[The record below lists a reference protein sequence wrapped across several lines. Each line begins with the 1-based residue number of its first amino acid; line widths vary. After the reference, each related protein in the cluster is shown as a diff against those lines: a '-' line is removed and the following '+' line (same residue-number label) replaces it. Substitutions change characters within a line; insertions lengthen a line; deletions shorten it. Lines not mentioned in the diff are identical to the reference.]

1 MAIVQ
6 MQKFHVLTFKK
17 THEKLLQTLQN
28 FQKVEILP
36 ADEGILLSDNH
47 FVKDDSS
54 IQTDKLE
61 NQLARV
67 LWAKEFLTN
76 YVPQKSFIQKLR
88 NQSPTYTLA
97 QLEQITETSDWESF
111 VEDLRAK
118 DRRLRMISQEK
129 QDLSKEEN
137 ELNRWRYFDESPAVL
152 NDLKHS
158 VGLLGTISNEQIPT
172 LNHELEKYPSSYYQ
186 IIQQTNS
193 TTYLLLLFHK
203 TNEKKVQ
210 YSLAT
215 VGFNE
220 YHYPFQGKPQEALSE
235 IKDKIAAIV
244 AEEKAIKDA
253 LRQMQAEEI
262 QLNVV
267 AEYYSSKVIQS
278 RNKERLFQSKAVT
291 SLAGWIP
298 KTQAQALEAQISQV
312 TKGDYYLV
320 FEEVREEEIDEVPIL
335 LENNRWVAPFETLI
349 EMYSLPKYNE
359 IDPTPFMAPF
369 YALAFGMMV
378 ADFGYGL
385 FLFLAILLIKK
396 IFYFDASMK
405 RSLTFFQLC
414 AIPTMMWGL
423 IYGSFF
429 GMTMPFQLLSN
440 QSDITEILIIS
451 VIFGY
456 IQIFFALILK
466 FYVLWAKKEQK
477 FKAVFQAG
485 SWMLFLFS
493 VGLLALG
500 FMVLPETSLGT
511 IGSIGLV
518 ISLISV
524 VIGGSTEG
532 ETFVG
537 KIGTGL
543 YSLMDLTNYMSDLV
557 SYTRLM
563 ALGVAGGSIAAAFNL
578 IISYF
583 PTAARFTIGAVLF
596 VLLHA
601 INIFL
606 SYLSA
611 YVHGIRLQYLEFFGK
626 FFTGGGRAF
635 KPFKASNKYVT
646 IVSDEKKQQEEQQ

>member
-1 MAIVQ
+1 

-28 FQKVEILP
+28 FQKAEILP

-88 NQSPTYTLA
+88 SQSPTYTLA

-267 AEYYSSKVIQS
+267 AEYYGSKVIQS

-349 EMYSLPKYNE
+349 EMYSLPKYDE

-485 SWMLFLFS
+485 SWMLFLLS

-518 ISLISV
+518 ISLIAV

-635 KPFKASNKYVT
+635 KPFEASNKYVT

>member
-1 MAIVQ
+1 

-28 FQKVEILP
+28 FQKAEILP

-88 NQSPTYTLA
+88 SQSPTYTLA

-152 NDLKHS
+152 KDLKHS

-349 EMYSLPKYNE
+349 EMYSLPKYDE

-477 FKAVFQAG
+477 FQAVFQAG
-485 SWMLFLFS
+485 SWMLFLLS

-518 ISLISV
+518 ISLIAV

-583 PTAARFTIGAVLF
+583 PTAARFTVGAVLF

-635 KPFKASNKYVT
+635 KPFEASNKYVT

>member
-1 MAIVQ
+1 

-28 FQKVEILP
+28 FQKAEILP

-88 NQSPTYTLA
+88 SQSPTYTLA

-152 NDLKHS
+152 KDLKHS

-485 SWMLFLFS
+485 SWMLFLLS

-518 ISLISV
+518 ISLIAV

-635 KPFKASNKYVT
+635 KPFEASNKYVT

>member
-1 MAIVQ
+1 

-28 FQKVEILP
+28 FQKAEILP

-511 IGSIGLV
+511 IGSMGLV
-518 ISLISV
+518 ISLIAV

>member
-1 MAIVQ
+1 

-54 IQTDKLE
+54 IQKDKLE

-518 ISLISV
+518 ISLIAV

>member
-1 MAIVQ
+1 

-28 FQKVEILP
+28 FQKAEILP

-349 EMYSLPKYNE
+349 EMYSLPKYDE

-518 ISLISV
+518 ISLIAV

-635 KPFKASNKYVT
+635 KPFEASNKYVT

>member
-1 MAIVQ
+1 

-28 FQKVEILP
+28 FQKAEILP

-485 SWMLFLFS
+485 SWMLFLLS

-511 IGSIGLV
+511 IGSIGLG
-518 ISLISV
+518 ISLIAV

>member
-1 MAIVQ
+1 

-28 FQKVEILP
+28 FQKAEILP

-88 NQSPTYTLA
+88 SQSPTYTLA

-485 SWMLFLFS
+485 SWMLFLLS

-518 ISLISV
+518 ISLIAV

-635 KPFKASNKYVT
+635 KPFEASNKYVT

>member
-1 MAIVQ
+1 

-28 FQKVEILP
+28 FQKAEILP

-518 ISLISV
+518 ISLIAV

>member
-1 MAIVQ
+1 

-28 FQKVEILP
+28 FQKAEILP

-349 EMYSLPKYNE
+349 EMYSLPKYDE

-485 SWMLFLFS
+485 SWMLFLLS

-518 ISLISV
+518 ISLIAV

>member
-1 MAIVQ
+1 

-28 FQKVEILP
+28 FQKAEILP

-88 NQSPTYTLA
+88 SQSPTYTLA

-152 NDLKHS
+152 KDLKHS

-349 EMYSLPKYNE
+349 EMYSLPKYDE

-518 ISLISV
+518 ISLIAV

>member
-1 MAIVQ
+1 

-28 FQKVEILP
+28 FQKAEILP

-88 NQSPTYTLA
+88 SQSPTYTLA

-349 EMYSLPKYNE
+349 EMYSLPKYDE

-485 SWMLFLFS
+485 SWMLFLLS

-518 ISLISV
+518 ISLIAV

>member
-1 MAIVQ
+1 

-28 FQKVEILP
+28 FQKAEILP

-88 NQSPTYTLA
+88 SQSPTYTLA

-152 NDLKHS
+152 KDLKHS

-485 SWMLFLFS
+485 SWMLFLLS

-518 ISLISV
+518 ISLIAV

-583 PTAARFTIGAVLF
+583 PTAARFTVGAVLF

>member
-1 MAIVQ
+1 

-28 FQKVEILP
+28 FQKAEILP

-118 DRRLRMISQEK
+118 DRRLRVISQEK

-518 ISLISV
+518 ISLIAV

-583 PTAARFTIGAVLF
+583 PTAARFTVGAVLF

-635 KPFKASNKYVT
+635 KPFEASNKYVT

>member
-1 MAIVQ
+1 

-28 FQKVEILP
+28 FQKAEILP

-485 SWMLFLFS
+485 SWMLFLLS

-518 ISLISV
+518 ISLIAV

>member
-1 MAIVQ
+1 

-28 FQKVEILP
+28 FQKAEILP

-152 NDLKHS
+152 KDLKHS

-485 SWMLFLFS
+485 SWMLFLLS

-518 ISLISV
+518 ISLIAV

-583 PTAARFTIGAVLF
+583 PTAARFTVGAVLF

-635 KPFKASNKYVT
+635 KPFEASNKYVT

>member
-1 MAIVQ
+1 

-28 FQKVEILP
+28 FQKAEILP

-349 EMYSLPKYNE
+349 EMYSLPKYDE

-485 SWMLFLFS
+485 SWMLFLLS

-518 ISLISV
+518 ISLIAV

-635 KPFKASNKYVT
+635 KPFEASNKYVT

>member
-1 MAIVQ
+1 

-28 FQKVEILP
+28 FQKAEILP

-152 NDLKHS
+152 KDLKHS

-485 SWMLFLFS
+485 SWMLFLLS

-518 ISLISV
+518 ISLIAV

-635 KPFKASNKYVT
+635 KPFEASNKYVT

>member
-1 MAIVQ
+1 

-28 FQKVEILP
+28 FQKAEILP

-485 SWMLFLFS
+485 SWMLFLLS

-518 ISLISV
+518 ISLIAV

-635 KPFKASNKYVT
+635 KPFEASNKYVT

>member
-1 MAIVQ
+1 

-28 FQKVEILP
+28 FQKAEILP

-152 NDLKHS
+152 KDLKHS

-485 SWMLFLFS
+485 SWMLFLLS

-518 ISLISV
+518 ISLIAV

>member
-1 MAIVQ
+1 

-28 FQKVEILP
+28 FQKAEILP

-88 NQSPTYTLA
+88 SQSPTYTLA

-485 SWMLFLFS
+485 SWMLFLLS

-518 ISLISV
+518 ISLIAV

-635 KPFKASNKYVT
+635 KPFEASNKYVT
-646 IVSDEKKQQEEQQ
+646 IVSDEKKQQEEQ

>member
-1 MAIVQ
+1 

-28 FQKVEILP
+28 FQKAEILP

-88 NQSPTYTLA
+88 SQSPTYTLA

-349 EMYSLPKYNE
+349 EMYSLPKYDE

-485 SWMLFLFS
+485 SWMLFLLS

-518 ISLISV
+518 ISLIAV

-635 KPFKASNKYVT
+635 KPFEASNKYVT

>member
-1 MAIVQ
+1 

-28 FQKVEILP
+28 FQKAEILP

-88 NQSPTYTLA
+88 SQSPTYTLA

-485 SWMLFLFS
+485 SWMLFLLS

-518 ISLISV
+518 ISLIAV

>member
-1 MAIVQ
+1 

-28 FQKVEILP
+28 FQKAEILP

-152 NDLKHS
+152 KDLKHS

-349 EMYSLPKYNE
+349 EMYSLPKYDE

-518 ISLISV
+518 ISLIAV

-635 KPFKASNKYVT
+635 KPFEASNKYVT

>member
-1 MAIVQ
+1 

-28 FQKVEILP
+28 FQKAEILP

-193 TTYLLLLFHK
+193 MTYLLLLFHK

-518 ISLISV
+518 ISLIAV

>member
-1 MAIVQ
+1 

-28 FQKVEILP
+28 FQKAEILP

-97 QLEQITETSDWESF
+97 QLEQITETSDWDSF

-440 QSDITEILIIS
+440 QSDSTEILIIS

-518 ISLISV
+518 ISLIAV

-635 KPFKASNKYVT
+635 KPFEASNKYVT

>member
-1 MAIVQ
+1 

-28 FQKVEILP
+28 FQKAEILP

-518 ISLISV
+518 ISLIAV

-635 KPFKASNKYVT
+635 KPFEASNKYVT

>member
-1 MAIVQ
+1 

-28 FQKVEILP
+28 FQKAEILP

-349 EMYSLPKYNE
+349 EMYSLPKYDE

-518 ISLISV
+518 ISLIAV

>member
-1 MAIVQ
+1 
-6 MQKFHVLTFKK
+6 MQKFHVLSFKK
-17 THEKLLQTLQN
+17 THEKLLQSLQN
-28 FQKVEILP
+28 FQKAEILP

-47 FVKDDSS
+47 FLKDDSS
-54 IQTDKLE
+54 AMTEKLE

-67 LWAKEFLTN
+67 LWAKDFLAN
-76 YVPQKSFIQKLR
+76 YLPKASFIQKLR
-88 NQSPTYTLA
+88 NQPPTYTLA
-97 QLEQITETSDWESF
+97 QLEHITETSDWETF

-118 DRRLRMISQEK
+118 DRRLRMIAQEK
-129 QDLSKEEN
+129 QDLSKEED

-152 NDLKHS
+152 NELKHS
-158 VGLLGTISNEQIPT
+158 IGLLGTISNEQIPT

-186 IIQQTNS
+186 IIQQTTS

-203 TNEKKVQ
+203 TNQQKVR
-210 YSLAT
+210 YSLST
-215 VGFNE
+215 VGFDE

-235 IKDKIAAIV
+235 VKEKMAAII
-244 AEEKAIKDA
+244 AEEKEIKAA
-253 LRQMQAEEI
+253 LSQMKAEAL
-262 QLNVV
+262 QMNVI
-267 AEYYSSKVIQS
+267 AEYYSSQVVKSQS
-278 RNKERLFQSKAVT
+278 KERLFQSKAVT
-291 SLAGWIP
+291 SLAGWVP
-298 KTQAQALEAQISQV
+298 TAEAAKLEEQIKRA
-312 TKGDYYLV
+312 TNNEYYLV
-320 FEEVREEEIDEVPIL
+320 FEEVREEEISEVPIL
-335 LENNRWVAPFETLI
+335 LKNNRWVAPFETLI
-349 EMYSLPKYNE
+349 EMYSLPRYDE

-385 FLFLAILLIKK
+385 ILFLAILLAKK
-396 IFYFDASMK
+396 FFYFEAGMK
-405 RSLTFFQLC
+405 RNLTFFQLC
-414 AIPTMMWGL
+414 TLPTMMWGL

-440 QSDITEILIIS
+440 QSDITEILVIS

-466 FYVLWAKKEQK
+466 FYLLWAKKKQK

-485 SWMLFLFS
+485 SWVLFLIS
-493 VGLLALG
+493 GALLALG
-500 FMVLPETSLGT
+500 LTILPDSSLSTVGG
-511 IGSIGLV
+511 IGFAV
-518 ISLISV
+518 ALIAI
-524 VIGGSTEG
+524 VIGGSVEG
-532 ETFVG
+532 ETLAG
-537 KIGTGL
+537 KIGSGL
-543 YSLMDLTNYMSDLV
+543 YGLMDLTNYMSDLV

-583 PTAARFTIGAVLF
+583 PPVARFTIGALLF

-635 KPFKASNKYVT
+635 KPLKASNKYVT
-646 IVSDEKKQQEEQQ
+646 IVSDENKQQEEQE

>member
-1 MAIVQ
+1 

-28 FQKVEILP
+28 FQKAEILP

-203 TNEKKVQ
+203 MNEKKVQ

-349 EMYSLPKYNE
+349 EMYSLPKYDE

-485 SWMLFLFS
+485 SWMLFLLS

-518 ISLISV
+518 ISLIAV

-635 KPFKASNKYVT
+635 KPFEASNKYVT